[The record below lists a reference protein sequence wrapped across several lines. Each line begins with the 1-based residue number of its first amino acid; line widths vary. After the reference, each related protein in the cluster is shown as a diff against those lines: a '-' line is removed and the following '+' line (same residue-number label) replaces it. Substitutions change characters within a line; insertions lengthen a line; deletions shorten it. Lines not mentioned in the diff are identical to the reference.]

1 MQNGSPQGS
10 RTRAAGARGQ
20 EPYGQAPHGPQRRRA
35 RVVRRY
41 VGDLLAQCSR
51 HALQSECSQNASTL
65 QAHRGCNRTNRTEPN
80 RFHNKNARVFLSAG
94 APGHGLLTLPQF
106 FAEALSAG
114 APGHGGNFTEVHAQG
129 WKLRNWCEHLRDY
142 ARSCERLREG
152 ARCSARPALNVSRC
166 SGRGRHVARSSTQ
179 GD

>member
-1 MQNGSPQGS
+1 MLLHAGELCSTLKRAQGAQNGSPGGS
-10 RTRAAGARGQ
+10 RRRENGARGIEHQ
-20 EPYGQAPHGPQRRRA
+20 GHAERVPQRRRA
-35 RVVRRY
+35 RLTRCIG
-41 VGDLLAQCSR
+41 GDLPAQRSR
-51 HALQSECSQNASTL
+51 RTLQTECNQSASSL

-80 RFHNKNARVFLSAG
+80 RFHNKNARVF
-94 APGHGLLTLPQF
+94 
-106 FAEALSAG
+106 LSAG